1 MLRTRVIVA
10 LVLIPLVIGLLY
22 VGGIPWLLG
31 VLFTGVLAWRE
42 MALLLLRQSSS
53 VDRTLGLFFIV
64 GAVVEAYLHSIS
76 PSRYDLLRPLLVAL
90 IIFSLIWTLYN
101 KGEHPTADWG
111 ITVASAL
118 YLGIT
123 LSYLVALRQRPDG
136 FAWALTAFLVTWS
149 CDTMA
154 YFVGSSLGRHKLWP
168 RISPKKTWEG
178 LVGGTA
184 AALAAGV
191 IVGIWLLALPWW
203 QGLGLGALVAVAA
216 PFGDFAESLFKRLA
230 NVKDSSQLIPGHG
243 GALDRV
249 DSLLFVFPVV
259 TYFALVV
266 GGF

>member
-1 MLRTRVIVA
+1 
-10 LVLIPLVIGLLY
+10 
-22 VGGIPWLLG
+22 
-31 VLFTGVLAWRE
+31 

-90 IIFSLIWTLYN
+90 IIFSLVWTLYN

-154 YFVGSSLGRHKLWP
+154 YLWAVRWDGTSYGRASARRRHGKVWSAGRRL
-168 RISPKKTWEG
+168 R
-178 LVGGTA
+178 
-184 AALAAGV
+184 LAAG
-191 IVGIWLLALPWW
+191 
-203 QGLGLGALVAVAA
+203 
-216 PFGDFAESLFKRLA
+216 
-230 NVKDSSQLIPGHG
+230 
-243 GALDRV
+243 
-249 DSLLFVFPVV
+249 
-259 TYFALVV
+259 
-266 GGF
+266 